1 MLFFKNFFCLF
12 FLKRMNE
19 VVRNSEVS
27 SSMSTMPTMPTMLP
41 FGGKDIINHE
51 IAKDLLGLTMLVYDY
66 SNKFSLDDNETIE
79 SFVNQNDT
87 TVDASDVQL
96 EIDVTD
102 ERKEV
107 LENLSKTSPHGRV
120 VKFISDP
127 TTDIQVGITISE
139 TNKRIT
145 VVFRGSESKSDWYY
159 DLMILKTKILEDT
172 YRNCSVHSGFYKQLH
187 ETDVYEQI
195 LEILKPLKEEYPEY
209 AIYITGHSLGAA
221 LSTLFGFELSHEIE
235 SEITVVSFASPRV
248 GNNVFRNVFDKKP
261 NLSHFRISND
271 RDIVTAGPMINFQ
284 HVGINIALSEDKCE
298 IFTEYNY
305 NQWWKFSLFNCW
317 KVSDHNVD
325 LYYNR
330 LCKNPW

>member
-1 MLFFKNFFCLF
+1 MIFKNFLYAFI
-12 FLKRMNE
+12 LKRM
-19 VVRNSEVS
+19 S
-27 SSMSTMPTMPTMLP
+27 SPDTTQNMPTMLP
-41 FGGKDIINHE
+41 FNNAPIIGHE

-66 SNKFSLDDNETIE
+66 SNKFTLDNDETIE
-79 SFVNQNDT
+79 SFVNENESVT
-87 TVDASDVQL
+87 SDVEL
-96 EIDVTD
+96 NVDITD

-159 DLMILKTKILEDT
+159 DLMILKTKILEEK
-172 YRNCSVHSGFYKQLH
+172 YRNCSVHSGFYRQLH

-195 LEILKPLKEEYPEY
+195 LEILKPLKEKNPDY

-221 LSTLFGFELSHEIE
+221 LSTLFGFELAHEID

-248 GNNVFRNVFDKKP
+248 GNNIFRNVFDKKS
-261 NLSHFRISND
+261 NLTHYRVSND

-284 HVGINIALSEDKCE
+284 HVGINIALSEDKCSIYRNYE
-298 IFTEYNY
+298 Y
-305 NQWWKFSLFNCW
+305 NQWWKFSIFHCW

-325 LYYNR
+325 LYYKR

>member
-1 MLFFKNFFCLF
+1 MIFQKIFYVL
-12 FLKRMNE
+12 FLKKM
-19 VVRNSEVS
+19 S
-27 SSMSTMPTMPTMLP
+27 SPDTMQNMPTMLP
-41 FGGKDIINHE
+41 FDNIPIINHE
-51 IAKDLLGLTMLVYDY
+51 TAKDLLGLTMLVYDY
-66 SNKFSLDDNETIE
+66 SNKFTLDDNETIE
-79 SFVNQNDT
+79 SFVNENESATD
-87 TVDASDVQL
+87 VSDVKL
-96 EIDVTD
+96 NIDVTD

-159 DLMILKTKILEDT
+159 DLMILKTGILQDK
-172 YRNCSVHSGFYKQLH
+172 YRNCSVHSGFYQQLH
-187 ETDVYEQI
+187 ETNVYEQI
-195 LEILKPLKEEYPEY
+195 LDIIKPLIETYPDY
-209 AIYITGHSLGAA
+209 AIYVTGHSLGAA
-221 LSTLFGFELSHEIE
+221 LSTLFGFELSHEID
-235 SEITVVSFASPRV
+235 SNITVVSFASPRI
-248 GNNVFRNVFDKKP
+248 GNKVFRNVFDKKP
-261 NLSHFRISND
+261 NLSHFRVSND

-284 HVGINIALSEDKCE
+284 HVGINIALSEDKSE
-298 IFTEYNY
+298 IFTKYDY

>member
-1 MLFFKNFFCLF
+1 MIFKIFFYAFC
-12 FLKRMNE
+12 LKRMITQK
-19 VVRNSEVS
+19 S
-27 SSMSTMPTMPTMLP
+27 S
-41 FGGKDIINHE
+41 FE
-51 IAKDLLGLTMLVYDY
+51 ISDNPEILELGDVNVIQHSIARDLLGLTMLVYDY
-66 SNKFSLDDNETIE
+66 SDKFTLDNDETIE
-79 SFVNQNDT
+79 SFVNENESAIDT
-87 TVDASDVQL
+87 SDVEL
-96 EIDVTD
+96 NVDVTD

-159 DLMILKTKILEDT
+159 DLMILKTNILEDV
-172 YRNCSVHSGFYKQLH
+172 YRNCSVHSGFYRQLH

-195 LEILKPLKEEYPEY
+195 LEILKPLKEKYPDY

-221 LSTLFGFELSHEIE
+221 LSTLFGFELAHEID
-235 SEITVVSFASPRV
+235 SDIIVVSFASPRV
-248 GNNVFRNVFDKKP
+248 GNHVFRNVFDKKS
-261 NLSHFRISND
+261 NLTHYRVSND

-284 HVGINIALSEDKCE
+284 HVGINIALSEDKCN
-298 IFTEYNY
+298 IYKSYDY
-305 NQWWKFSLFNCW
+305 NQWWKFSLFHCW

-325 LYYNR
+325 LYYKR

>member
-1 MLFFKNFFCLF
+1 MIFKIIFYMFV
-12 FLKRMNE
+12 LKRMISQKSSFE
-19 VVRNSEVS
+19 IGDSE
-27 SSMSTMPTMPTMLP
+27 
-41 FGGKDIINHE
+41 DILKLSDVNVIQHS

-66 SNKFSLDDNETIE
+66 SNKFSLDNNETIE
-79 SFVNQNDT
+79 TFVNKNDT
-87 TVDASDVQL
+87 AIDTSDIDL
-96 EIDVTD
+96 NIDVTD

-107 LENLSKTSPHGRV
+107 IENLSKTSPHGRV
-120 VKFISDP
+120 VDFISDP
-127 TTDIQVGITISE
+127 KTDIQVGITISE

-159 DLMILKTKILEDT
+159 DLMILKTKILEDV

-195 LEILKPLKEEYPEY
+195 LETLKKLLEEYPDY
-209 AIYITGHSLGAA
+209 VIYVTGHSLGAA
-221 LSTLFGFELSHEIE
+221 LSTLFGFELSHEIDKQ
-235 SEITVVSFASPRV
+235 ITVVSFASPRV
-248 GNNVFRNVFDKKP
+248 GNNVFRNVFDKKS
-261 NLSHFRISND
+261 NLIHYRVTND

-284 HVGINIALSEDKCE
+284 HVGINIALSEDNCK
-298 IFTEYNY
+298 IYKSYDY

-325 LYYNR
+325 LYYKR